1 MTQGVLSKDTL
12 FCPGGFGLTGGG
24 NDGSP
29 VEDSAP
35 EFPVGRQGGIQPL
48 PKARIAFQH
57 GHIVDGIGQGFR
69 RTDQHADLFGARDTR
84 IDQVALEHHE
94 VGHQHRHDHN
104 RVFRPLRLMNRRGV
118 GQRQFVEF
126 RDIVL
131 DPFAVEIDFQRPLLR
146 IHLPD
151 ITQIAVEHILV
162 VVVALLHHTI
172 ALTIGIAAAAE
183 ARPRRIQCL
192 LQQQVQVRGVHD
204 TAVIVEISHGQCRHL
219 AGRAVG
225 CQVLRSIDALA
236 ALPLAHCI
244 IRPVI
249 AAVEEWQVIVLLPII
264 ENLRQRIRPIEI
276 APQIVILK
284 RIAFCDS
291 FKDFHW
297 IRF

>member
-94 VGHQHRHDHN
+94 VGHQYRHDHD
-104 RVFRPLRLMNRRGV
+104 RVFRPLGLMDRRGV

-131 DPFAVEIDFQRPLLR
+131 DLLAVEIHRQHPVLR
-146 IHLPD
+146 IHLTD
-151 ITQIAVEHILV
+151 ITLIAVEHLLSI
-162 VVVALLHHTI
+162 VVALLHHAI
-172 ALTIGIAAAAE
+172 ALTIGIAAAIE
-183 ARPRRIQCL
+183 ARPEGFNACCNSRFRFAAPTIRLSLSKYRTASAAIWQA
-192 LQQQVQVRGVHD
+192 VRSGVRYCE
-204 TAVIVEISHGQCRHL
+204 A
-219 AGRAVG
+219 
-225 CQVLRSIDALA
+225 
-236 ALPLAHCI
+236 
-244 IRPVI
+244 
-249 AAVEEWQVIVLLPII
+249 
-264 ENLRQRIRPIEI
+264 
-276 APQIVILK
+276 
-284 RIAFCDS
+284 
-291 FKDFHW
+291 
-297 IRF
+297 